1 MACANK
7 GGAKRIAVDKPKVKV
22 FSRRRKYL
30 RQTNGVSDQRKRFA
44 VAAAGAKSVKDN
56 VYFVG
61 ATSGRPRFVKKL
73 FVSAALLQGWTGD
86 RWSPLQGAVVV
97 IFPYLFES
105 VFGCAGFDNQGSR
118 KYESVMATT
127 GRPF

>member
-1 MACANK
+1 MA
-7 GGAKRIAVDKPKVKV
+7 GADTKVKV

-61 ATSGRPRFVKKL
+61 ATDGRPYRERLWLSFRICTRSGRY
-73 FVSAALLQGWTGD
+73 S
-86 RWSPLQGAVVV
+86 
-97 IFPYLFES
+97 FPYLFES

>member
-1 MACANK
+1 MAGANK

-22 FSRRRKYL
+22 FSRQRKYL

-44 VAAAGAKSVKDN
+44 VAAADAKSVKDN

-61 ATSGRPRFVKKL
+61 A
-73 FVSAALLQGWTGD
+73 
-86 RWSPLQGAVVV
+86 
-97 IFPYLFES
+97 I
-105 VFGCAGFDNQGSR
+105 
-118 KYESVMATT
+118 T